1 MAIVASNDIQIEPFR
16 PVSLPTPRE
25 LGAVLIRQ
33 RWVVLATAVVV
44 AITMWL
50 TGQWRPM
57 YVAQMK
63 ILVVRQRV
71 DAVISPEATS
81 PVMWGGDQVSEE
93 DLNSEVELLKS
104 TDLLRKVVS
113 ATGLDHDPSVRHQR
127 TPERAMD
134 AAVLQL
140 EKHLKVEAIRKT
152 NIISVKYES
161 PNAQVAR
168 NVLVALSQAYS
179 EKHMEVHRPS
189 GEVQFFNQQVALYKQ
204 NLADAQ
210 QRLMAFDQQNGVVSP
225 GMERDLAVQRVNDFS
240 ATARQASQALQEGN
254 ERLSV
259 LRTEMAH
266 MQPQTVAA
274 ERTSS
279 NEQLLGQMKQ
289 TLSTLE
295 LKRTEMLGR
304 YTPTYRPIQD
314 IEAQITEL
322 KGSIAREMNSPQHD
336 ETKQANPVYQ
346 WAQQELAKTEADVA
360 MMKTRA
366 TAATSISAQY
376 QGKAEGLDQQSVI
389 QQDLLRDEKT
399 QEENYLLYQRKLEE
413 ARSSEALDRGGI
425 MNVVI
430 AQHPVTPTLPARTP
444 PYVALMTLLLCVTC
458 GASSAFVADRM
469 APSFRTADEVVRYL
483 NLPVLASLPKAEH
496 YQLTD

>member
-1 MAIVASNDIQIEPFR
+1 MAIVPSTDLPLEPFR
-16 PVSLPTPRE
+16 PVVLPTPRE
-25 LGAVLIRQ
+25 LAAVLNRQ
-33 RWVVLATAVVV
+33 RWVVMATSIVV
-44 AITMWL
+44 AFAMWT

-104 TDLLRKVVS
+104 TDLLQKVVS
-113 ATGLDHDPSVRHQR
+113 TTGLDHERSIRSR
-127 TPERAMD
+127 TPEGAMEN
-134 AAVLQL
+134 AVVQLQ
-140 EKHLKVEAIRKT
+140 KHLKVEAIRKT

-161 PNAQVAR
+161 PSAELAR
-168 NVLVALSQAYS
+168 KVLVALSQAYS
-179 EKHMEVHRPS
+179 EKHMEVHRPT
-189 GEVQFFNQQVALYKQ
+189 GEVQFFTQQVALYKQ
-204 NLADAQ
+204 NLEDAQ
-210 QRLMAFDQQNGVVSP
+210 RKLVAFDQQNGVVSP

-254 ERLSV
+254 ERLNV
-259 LRTEMAH
+259 LRTELAH

-274 ERTSS
+274 VRTSS

-295 LKRTEMLGR
+295 LKHTEMLGR
-304 YTPTYRPIQD
+304 YTPGYRPMQD
-314 IEAQITEL
+314 LEAQIAEL
-322 KGSIAREMNSPQHD
+322 KDSIAREMNSPQYD
-336 ETKQANPVYQ
+336 ETRQANPVYQ

-360 MMKTRA
+360 MMKARA
-366 TAATSISAQY
+366 SAATSISAQY
-376 QGKAEGLDQQSVI
+376 QGKAQGLDQQSVI
-389 QQDLLRDEKT
+389 QQDLVRDEKA

-430 AQHPVTPTLPARTP
+430 AQHPVTPTLPARTR
-444 PYVALMTLLLCVTC
+444 PYLAMMTLLICVTC

-469 APSFRTADEVVRYL
+469 APSFRTADEVERYL
-483 NLPVLASLPKAEH
+483 NIPVLACLPNPDAS
-496 YQLTD
+496 